1 MDEISIASKELAK
14 GAKMLGKHC
23 TSCGFP
29 IFEKDGLE
37 YCPNC
42 NGLNLESK
50 DYSDNSKIDVK
61 KTAENSKNED
71 KLKIIDRKIEYLFSK
86 LDSEEEL
93 GRINEITSS
102 IKTLFKIKKYL

>member
-1 MDEISIASKELAK
+1 
-14 GAKMLGKHC
+14 MLGKHC
-23 TSCGFP
+23 SSCGFP

-42 NGLNLESK
+42 NGLKIEIKNYSK
-50 DYSDNSKIDVK
+50 DLKEEIKEMS
-61 KTAENSKNED
+61 ENSKNED
-71 KLKIIDRKIEYLFSK
+71 KLQIIDRKIEYLFLK
-86 LDSEEEL
+86 LDSEEEI

>member
-29 IFEKDGLE
+29 IFEKDGIE

-42 NGLNLESK
+42 SG
-50 DYSDNSKIDVK
+50 SKIEVK
-61 KTAENSKNED
+61 DDLKDSEKYEKDMHKLSKNTD
-71 KLKIIDRKIEYLFSK
+71 KLKIIDKKIEYLFLK
-86 LDSEEEL
+86 LDSEEEI

-102 IKTLFKIKKYL
+102 IKTLLKIKKYL

>member
-1 MDEISIASKELAK
+1 
-14 GAKMLGKHC
+14 MLGKHC

-50 DYSDNSKIDVK
+50 DYSEKPEKEVK
-61 KTAENSKNED
+61 LTSENSRNED

-86 LDSEEEL
+86 LDSEEEI
-93 GRINEITSS
+93 GRINEITLS